1 VIFWC
6 KDSDGVS
13 HQMNGSL
20 ESEAVS
26 RLGMLQLLRDA
37 GPVQVAVTVG
47 MRIFVI
53 TDENGNGP
61 LVDNSVVVSDVAIA
75 SSIWQQAGVRLVL
88 ESLRPW
94 VAPDL
99 LNVTGTETATVREHD
114 WDPGQAHVDVYYI
127 ESTDKGAG
135 SSPLPEEDG
144 PHAIIL
150 TDEEGEIPD
159 AADWRGI
166 ALAHEFGHYLGL
178 LHTHAAE
185 PSADATYTDHCDDRD
200 IADPHNLM
208 TQGKRGRSTNPVIHL
223 TADQVARARGYLFG
237 SWPNLVA
244 DVVAAVTA

>member
-1 VIFWC
+1 MA
-6 KDSDGVS
+6 DD
-13 HQMNGSL
+13 L
-20 ESEAVS
+20 TP
-26 RLGMLQLLRDA
+26 
-37 GPVQVAVTVG
+37 GPVRVVVTVG

-61 LVDNSVVVSDVAIA
+61 LDDNSLVVSDLAIA
-75 SSIWQQAGVRLVL
+75 SSIWQQAGIHLVL

-99 LNVTGTETATVREHD
+99 LSVTGAETDTVRSHD

-135 SSPLPEEDG
+135 SSPLPEDDG

-150 TDEEGEIPD
+150 ANEVTDAP
-159 AADWRGI
+159 DWRGI
-166 ALAHEFGHYLGL
+166 ALGHEFGHYLGL
-178 LHTHAAE
+178 LHTHAGD
-185 PSADATYTDHCDDRD
+185 PSDDATYTDHCADTD

-208 TQGKRGRSTNPVIHL
+208 TQGKRGRSTDPSVIHL
-223 TADQVARARGYLFG
+223 TADQIARARGYLFG

-244 DVVAAVTA
+244 DTVAAATA

>member
-1 VIFWC
+1 MA
-6 KDSDGVS
+6 DD
-13 HQMNGSL
+13 L
-20 ESEAVS
+20 TP
-26 RLGMLQLLRDA
+26 
-37 GPVQVAVTVG
+37 GPVQVVVTVG

-61 LVDNSVVVSDVAIA
+61 LDDNSLVVSDLAIA
-75 SSIWQQAGVRLVL
+75 SSIWQQAGVHLVL

-99 LNVTGTETATVREHD
+99 LNVTGAETDTVRSHD

-135 SSPLPEEDG
+135 SSPLPEDDG

-150 TDEEGEIPD
+150 ANEVTDAP
-159 AADWRGI
+159 DWRGI

-178 LHTHAAE
+178 LHTHAGDPAD
-185 PSADATYTDHCDDRD
+185 DATYTDHCADTD

-208 TQGKRGRSTNPVIHL
+208 TQGKRGRSTDPSVIHL
-223 TADQVARARGYLFG
+223 TADQIARARGYLFG

-244 DVVAAVTA
+244 DTVAAATA